1 MNLSQ
6 NNPNEVG
13 DKQNNSSAKEI
24 ICMWLETTVRCDSD
38 VHWWYQKALKPVAH
52 RLPLCQMKL
61 MTAVVFGA

>member
-38 VHWWYQKALKPVAH
+38 VH
-52 RLPLCQMKL
+52 
-61 MTAVVFGA
+61 

>member
-13 DKQNNSSAKEI
+13 DKRNNSSAKKI

-38 VHWWYQKALKPVAH
+38 VH
-52 RLPLCQMKL
+52 
-61 MTAVVFGA
+61 